1 MSSTPANRTIG
12 LVSRRLRR
20 LGNSPWSGRTPGRPI
35 PGRRP
40 APADGYLADEHSADG
55 HPADGYPA
63 DGYPGGLPPAGYP
76 ARSPLAG
83 RLALLAGR
91 LARLRADRWVI
102 AGGSLAAAAAVT
114 VAFVM
119 AGGSAAA
126 PGSGTG
132 QTATTHAT
140 QPACVTPAP
149 GH

>member
-1 MSSTPANRTIG
+1 M
-12 LVSRRLRR
+12 
-20 LGNSPWSGRTPGRPI
+20 
-35 PGRRP
+35 
-40 APADGYLADEHSADG
+40 
-55 HPADGYPA
+55 
-63 DGYPGGLPPAGYP
+63 
-76 ARSPLAG
+76 
-83 RLALLAGR
+83 
-91 LARLRADRWVI
+91 I
-102 AGGSLAAAAAVT
+102 AGGSLAAAAAVI